1 MRQEEKQVVMK
12 AKAEKEYGLKNID
25 IKLAE
30 KNVFKFFTADKSITY
45 TCHNNGVI
53 DVSERMRR
61 GHGAKSSD
69 SKSDTVSETKTEPK
83 KIAGKASK
91 GTSNADKKPAAKV
104 LTTERRRKVV
114 GDKAEI
120 QKPAPQK
127 TTEDETKPEEDTIE
141 KSQKTKYH
149 FKTGECVKD
158 ICGNRKFTVIS
169 VSPYPGAIARVRDND
184 TKTDC
189 TVAVADLVPCSGK
202 PLVLDDDTVEK
213 S

>member
-1 MRQEEKQVVMK
+1 MVQQEKQAAMRGK
-12 AKAEKEYGLKNID
+12 AVREYGAD
-25 IKLAE
+25 IEVKTAE
-30 KNVFKFFTADKSITY
+30 KNIFKFFTADKSITY

-91 GTSNADKKPAAKV
+91 GTSNADKKPAAEA
-104 LTTERRRKVV
+104 LTPEHRREKAV
-114 GDKAEI
+114 GEKTEI
-120 QKPAPQK
+120 QRTVSQK
-127 TTEDETKPEEDTIE
+127 TLEEEVKPEEDTIE
-141 KSQKTKYH
+141 KSQKPKYH

-184 TKTDC
+184 TKMDC
-189 TVAVADLVPCSGK
+189 TVAVADLIPCNGK
-202 PLVLDDDTVEK
+202 PLVLDDNTAVK